1 MDDAAKALK
10 LIKKRVGQNACS
22 ACEADDWAVIKG
34 GQPITFLS
42 FEAKDDPRV
51 RVLGFA
57 CRNCG
62 YLRFHALEV
71 IDDDSV
77 DTARER

>member
-1 MDDAAKALK
+1 MEDAAKALR
-10 LIKKRVGQNACS
+10 LIKKRVGQNACA
-22 ACEADDWAVIKG
+22 ACRADDWAVIKG

-71 IDDDSV
+71 LEDDSV
-77 DTARER
+77 DAARER

>member
-1 MDDAAKALK
+1 MEDAAEALK

-22 ACEADDWAVIKG
+22 ACQSDDWAVIKA

-62 YLRFHALEV
+62 HLRFHALEV
-71 IDDDSV
+71 IEDDSV

>member
-1 MDDAAKALK
+1 MDDATRALK
-10 LIKKRVGQNACS
+10 LIEKRVGQNACS
-22 ACEADDWAVIKG
+22 ACQADDWAVIKG

-57 CRNCG
+57 CLNCG

-77 DTARER
+77 GTARKR

>member
-1 MDDAAKALK
+1 MEDAAKALT
-10 LIKKRVGQNACS
+10 LIEKRVGQNACS
-22 ACEADDWAVIKG
+22 ACQADDWAVIKG

-62 YLRFHALEV
+62 YLRFHALEALV
-71 IDDDSV
+71 DDSL
-77 DTARER
+77 DPGA

>member
-10 LIKKRVGQNACS
+10 LIKKRVGQKACP
-22 ACEADDWAVIKG
+22 ACEAANWAVIKG

-51 RVLGFA
+51 RVLGFV
-57 CRNCG
+57 CLNCG

-71 IDDDSV
+71 LDDDSV

>member
-1 MDDAAKALK
+1 MDDAARALK
-10 LIKKRVGQNACS
+10 LIEKRAGQKACP
-22 ACEADDWAVIKG
+22 ACEADEWAVIKG

-71 IDDDSV
+71 LDDNSV
-77 DTARER
+77 DTGRER

>member
-1 MDDAAKALK
+1 MDDAANALK
-10 LIKKRVGQNACS
+10 LINQRVGQNGCPSCQVA
-22 ACEADDWAVIKG
+22 DWAVIKG

-71 IDDDSV
+71 LEHSA
-77 DTARER
+77 DTSPDG

>member
-1 MDDAAKALK
+1 
-10 LIKKRVGQNACS
+10 
-22 ACEADDWAVIKG
+22 VIKG

-77 DTARER
+77 HTARER